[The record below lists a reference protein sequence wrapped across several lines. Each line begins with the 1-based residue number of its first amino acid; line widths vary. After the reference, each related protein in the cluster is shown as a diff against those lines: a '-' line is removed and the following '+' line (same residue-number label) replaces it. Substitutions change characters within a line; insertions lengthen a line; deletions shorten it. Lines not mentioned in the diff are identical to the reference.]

1 METKTNNDKKEH
13 RRRSVF
19 QSAYQKC
26 IFFPLLIVYVSDLE
40 IPFLQNTRH
49 GINDRSCFESHR
61 GLSVEQIKHS
71 KKGNRLLLTHASV
84 MQRR

>member
-1 METKTNNDKKEH
+1 MTRKNIAGEASFNQHIRN
-13 RRRSVF
+13 VF
-19 QSAYQKC
+19 
-26 IFFPLLIVYVSDLE
+26 FFRLLIVYVSDLE